1 MFQAFIGE
9 TPMSRKPVSFE
20 MAQKQRHS
28 LLQSEHAKEVRGYAL
43 SEDDIHTM
51 IPTLKVI
58 ANPDL
63 LQYKTIDEALDDK
76 GRLMILYLTESPSE
90 GHWVCLLKRK
100 STLTYFDPYGQLKPD
115 AESQWILRD

>member
-1 MFQAFIGE
+1 MEWQGFPTNVVE
-9 TPMSRKPVSFE
+9 VVVLVVMV
-20 MAQKQRHS
+20 
-28 LLQSEHAKEVRGYAL
+28 VRGYAL

-58 ANPDL
+58 AYPDL
-63 LQYKTIDEALDDK
+63 LQYKTIDEALDEK

-100 STLTYFDPYGQLKPD
+100 STLTYFDPYGKLKPD
-115 AESQWILRD
+115 AESQWISLIPYLYLYSFI